1 MPRGFRGGERRARA
15 VARLIARDGDYCWY
29 CGGEFD
35 VRKRTR
41 TIDHVVP
48 LTLGGTSRLENLRLA
63 CGSCNRRKA
72 CHDCGRVSGFSGAW
86 GASPAHAAGTP
97 ASLGVLLPTRAYC
110 HKEIRWFAQGRWACR
125 ICHVSSL
132 AGTRSPTTVPCRPL
146 RSWLASASGSPS
158 AA

>member
-1 MPRGFRGGERRARA
+1 MPRGFRGGECRARA
-15 VARLIARDGDYCWY
+15 VARLIARDGDCCWY

-63 CGSCNRRKA
+63 CGSCNHRKGAMNAGAYLDSRALGERR
-72 CHDCGRVSGFSGAW
+72 RLMLLERRR
-86 GASPAHAAGTP
+86 
-97 ASLGVLLPTRAYC
+97 SLGVLPPKRAYC

-146 RSWLASASGSPS
+146 RTWLASASGSPS